1 MFFLQSVDITTLAAK
16 PNEIREHTHS
26 RPSVTTMDNNP
37 LRFPL
42 HEHTKAYLSSALQGP
57 AEQRAETPIETKSK
71 STSLEGLPQPTA
83 AEVTTIPTIECCN
96 SMFPCEDD
104 AEARWIKVNTGVR
117 GIGTGSV
124 DDFYSLFASKDML

>member
-1 MFFLQSVDITTLAAK
+1 
-16 PNEIREHTHS
+16 
-26 RPSVTTMDNNP
+26 MDNNP
-37 LRFPL
+37 PRFPL
-42 HEHTKAYLSSALQGP
+42 HEHTGAHLSSALQGP
-57 AEQRAETPIETKSK
+57 VEQIAETPIDTNSK
-71 STSLEGLPQPTA
+71 STSLEGLPQPTT

-124 DDFYSLFASKDML
+124 DDFYSLFASKNTL